1 VTASGTWLLFQS
13 AGSLA
18 AGIIAQAVGG
28 YSPIGPLG
36 LIACLAAIVIMW
48 PVARRVE
55 RQSRTLA
62 VAAAH

>member
-1 VTASGTWLLFQS
+1 M
-13 AGSLA
+13 
-18 AGIIAQAVGG
+18 IAQAFGG

-36 LIACLAAIVIMW
+36 LIACLVAILIVW

-55 RQSRTLA
+55 RQGRTLE